1 MCRRKIIVLFKT
13 APRDGPERKFHMRD
27 SVCECHV
34 SGWLYFYFFC
44 FVLFFVSFVFV
55 FLGLHPQAHGGSQ
68 ARDQIGAVVA
78 SLRQSYSLRQS
89 HSNASNAGFEL
100 RLRPTPHLTAMPD
113 P

>member
-1 MCRRKIIVLFKT
+1 MSSSKLHLGMALKGSFICEIVCVNAMYLAGCT
-13 APRDGPERKFHMRD
+13 
-27 SVCECHV
+27 SI
-34 SGWLYFYFFC
+34 FFC

-78 SLRQSYSLRQS
+78 SLRHS
-89 HSNASNAGFEL
+89 HSNTGSET
-100 RLRPTPHLTAMPD
+100 RLLPTPQLKAMLD

>member
-1 MCRRKIIVLFKT
+1 
-13 APRDGPERKFHMRD
+13 MRD

-78 SLRQSYSLRQS
+78 SLRHS
-89 HSNASNAGFEL
+89 HSNTGSET
-100 RLRPTPHLTAMPD
+100 RLLPTPQLKAMLD